1 MIAENDILFPDSF
14 YPYHQINFIFF
25 FIVLQL
31 GAGKTNVALLTI
43 IHEIR
48 KNMEEQG
55 VLRRE
60 ELKVIY
66 VAPMKALA
74 QEIVE
79 KFKERLSKLGLIVR
93 ELTGKKNE

>member
-1 MIAENDILFPDSF
+1 
-14 YPYHQINFIFF
+14 
-25 FIVLQL
+25 
-31 GAGKTNVALLTI
+31 
-43 IHEIR
+43 
-48 KNMEEQG
+48 MEEQG

-79 KFKERLSKLGLIVR
+79 KFKERLSRLGLIVR
-93 ELTGKKNE
+93 ELTGKNEWMDGWMDEWMEGWMDGWMVYISSSLFNSYNSHYLNSSPFFL

>member
-1 MIAENDILFPDSF
+1 
-14 YPYHQINFIFF
+14 
-25 FIVLQL
+25 
-31 GAGKTNVALLTI
+31 
-43 IHEIR
+43 
-48 KNMEEQG
+48 MEEQG

-79 KFKERLSKLGLIVR
+79 KFKERLSRLGLIVR
-93 ELTGKKNE
+93 ELTGKNEWMD